1 MHIAFAHWLFKERS
15 LIVIGFNMDLNRFNK
30 GLVYTIRDLCRVC
43 FTCVRECPVKAIKI
57 INGQAEVL
65 DERCIGCGNCTKV
78 CSQGAKAFI
87 QSGNEMN
94 ELLNSGNKVAALIA
108 PSFPAEFEEIEDY
121 KLLVGMMRSLGF
133 DYVLEVAFGA
143 DLVSL
148 EYRKILEKEAERSHI
163 SSDCPAIVACI
174 EQYHPHLIPYLVP
187 IVSPMI
193 AMSRVAHKLYGE
205 DLKIVFIGPCIA
217 KKAESKEIDSVL
229 TFSELREEFIKAGIN
244 ASSAK
249 ASDFDPP
256 KGGKGALFPVS
267 RGMLQTINLANNQFD
282 ENVIV
287 ADGRIL
293 FQEALKEFDEGVI
306 EPLHLELLCCE
317 GCIMGPG
324 MSRGGKPFTRRSLV
338 NNYMLE
344 KLESFDPDLWNK
356 SLDIFN
362 DLDLNRSFQSR
373 KQEIEIPS
381 EYEIDKVLRAMGKM
395 VATDHLDCGACGYDT
410 CRNHAIAI
418 VNGLAETE
426 MCLPY
431 SIEKLHK
438 SVKQLAVSNEKLA
451 SVQQA
456 LKQSE
461 KLAHMGQLSAGIA
474 HELNNPLGVV
484 MMYTNILLDECPADS
499 QMRKDLELIVE
510 QSGRC
515 KKIVSGLLN
524 FARKNQVN
532 HTEIQLQKFI
542 ESCIQA
548 VIIPSKVKVYVENNL
563 QKSSAQFDFE
573 QMTQVVTNLIKNAIE
588 AMPGGG
594 EIKILLEDDL
604 NDIFFTIS
612 DNGTGI
618 RNDDQEKVF
627 EPFFT
632 TKGLGHG
639 TGLGLATA
647 YGIVKMHKGQITLTS
662 NADINTGPTGTAF
675 RIQLPRVDE
684 EIGNNL
690 MHDKYNEL

>member
-1 MHIAFAHWLFKERS
+1 
-15 LIVIGFNMDLNRFNK
+15 MDQNRFNK
-30 GLVYTIRDLCRVC
+30 GLVYTIRDQCRVC

-87 QSGNEMN
+87 QSGSEMH
-94 ELLNSGNKVAALIA
+94 ELFNSGEKVAALIA

-121 KLLVGMMRSLGF
+121 KVLVGMTRALGF
-133 DYVLEVAFGA
+133 SYVLEVAFGA
-143 DLVSL
+143 DLVSS
-148 EYRKILEKEAERSHI
+148 EYRKILEAEPDRSHI

-187 IVSPMI
+187 VVSPMI
-193 AMSRVAHKLYGE
+193 AMARVARKLYGE
-205 DLKIVFIGPCIA
+205 DTKIVFIGPCIA

-229 TFSELREEFIKAGIN
+229 TFSELRTEFSNAGV
-244 ASSAK
+244 SPTSVHK
-249 ASDFDPP
+249 SDFDPP
-256 KGGKGALFPVS
+256 YGGKGALFPVS

-282 ENVIV
+282 EKVIV

-324 MSRGGKPFTRRSLV
+324 MSRGGKPFTRRSLI
-338 NNYMLE
+338 NKYMLA
-344 KLESFDPDLWNK
+344 KLESFDQERWFD
-356 SLDIFN
+356 SVSEFSEIDMS
-362 DLDLNRSFQSR
+362 RSFHSR

-381 EYEIDKVLRAMGKM
+381 EYEIDKVLRSMGKM
-395 VATDHLDCGACGYDT
+395 TSKDHLDCGACGYDT

-418 VNGLAETE
+418 VNGLAENE

-438 SVKQLAVSNEKLA
+438 SIKQLAVSNDKLA

-484 MMYTNILLDECPADS
+484 MMYTNILLDECPVDS

-532 HTEIQLQKFI
+532 HTEIQLQQFI
-542 ESCIQA
+542 ESCINA
-548 VIIPSKVKVYVENNL
+548 VIIPDKVKVSIMNQL
-563 QKSSAQFDFE
+563 QKSSALFDSE
-573 QMTQVVTNLIKNAIE
+573 QMTQVITNLIKNAVE
-588 AMPGGG
+588 AMPDGG
-594 EIKILLEDDL
+594 EIKILLEDDFS
-604 NDIFFTIS
+604 DIFFTIS

-618 RNDDQEKVF
+618 KTDDQEKVF

-632 TKGLGHG
+632 TKRLGKG

-647 YGIVKMHKGQITLTS
+647 YGIVKMHKGQITLIS
-662 NADINTGPTGTAF
+662 NADILAGPTGTSF
-675 RIQLPRVDE
+675 RIQLPRLNED
-684 EIGNNL
+684 IGINIMN
-690 MHDKYNEL
+690 DKYNEL